1 VTPGSSRY
9 LRPETLRRI
18 HHLRLRA
25 RDVVAG
31 TIAGLQRSPYKGQS
45 VEFRQHREYVRG
57 DDLRRVDWKVWGR
70 QDRLY
75 VKEHE
80 EETNLKA
87 YLLLDASGS
96 MGYGSAGLTK
106 FRYGCLTA
114 AALSHLML
122 RQRDAVGLVLFDAG
136 IRRYIPPRSVTT
148 HLHTLLREIEA
159 AQAGADTDLSRAFH
173 DLAERIRRRG
183 LIVVISDFTPTED
196 CDSLSKRREHVDRV
210 ISGLRHFRHR
220 KHEVVVF
227 HLLDPKEMDLAFDRE
242 TRFVGLE
249 RGAEVATEPWHIAG
263 EYRRVM
269 REEIDRY
276 RRECRE
282 GMIDYVPV
290 NTAEPFDTVLF
301 NYLAKRKK
309 LG

>member
-1 VTPGSSRY
+1 LDDPREF
-9 LRPETLRRI
+9 LRP
-18 HHLRLRA
+18 
-25 RDVVAG
+25 DVVSRLSRLDIVARLVVEG
-31 TIAGLQRSPYKGQS
+31 FITGLHKSPYHGFS
-45 VEFRQHREYVRG
+45 VEFAEYRPYMPG
-57 DDLRRVDWKVWGR
+57 DSIRDVDWKAYAKT
-70 QDRLY
+70 DRLY

-96 MGYGSAGLTK
+96 MGYGSAGITK
-106 FRYGCLTA
+106 FRYGCFTA

-136 IRRYIPPRSVTT
+136 IRSYIPPRSVTT
-148 HLHTLLREIEA
+148 HLHALLREIQT
-159 AQAGADTDLSRAFH
+159 AQAGADTDLSRTFH
-173 DLAERIRRRG
+173 DLAERIQRRG
-183 LIVVISDFTPTED
+183 LIIVISDFTPTED
-196 CDSLSKRREHVDRV
+196 CDSLAKRREHVGRV
-210 ISGLRHFRHR
+210 LSGLKHFRHR
-220 KHEVVVF
+220 KHEVIVF

-249 RGAEVATEPWHIAG
+249 RGAEVATEPWHIA
-263 EYRRVM
+263 EDYRRVM
-269 REEIDRY
+269 REEIARY

-282 GMIDYVPV
+282 GLIDYVPV

>member
-1 VTPGSSRY
+1 MSDYREF
-9 LRPETLRRI
+9 LRP
-18 HHLRLRA
+18 
-25 RDVVAG
+25 DVVSRLSRLDIVARLVVEG
-31 TIAGLQRSPYKGQS
+31 FITGLHKSPYHGFS
-45 VEFRQHREYVRG
+45 VEFAEYRPYMPG
-57 DDLRRVDWKVWGR
+57 DSTRDVDWKAYAKT
-70 QDRLY
+70 DRLY

-96 MGYGSAGLTK
+96 MGYGSAGVTK
-106 FRYGCLTA
+106 FRYACLTA

-122 RQRDAVGLVLFDAG
+122 RQRDAVGLVLFDEG

-159 AQAGADTDLSRAFH
+159 AQAGADTDLSRTFH

-183 LIVVISDFTPTED
+183 LIVVLSDFTPTED
-196 CDSLSKRREHVDRV
+196 CDSLSKRRDHVGRV
-210 ISGLRHFRHR
+210 LSGLKHFRHR

-227 HLLDPKEMDLAFDRE
+227 HLLDPKELDLTFDRE

-249 RGAEVATEPWHIAG
+249 RGAEVATEPWHIAE

-282 GMIDYVPV
+282 AMVDYVLV

>member
-1 VTPGSSRY
+1 MSDHREF
-9 LRPETLRRI
+9 LRP
-18 HHLRLRA
+18 
-25 RDVVAG
+25 DVVSRLSRLDIVARLVVEG
-31 TIAGLQRSPYKGQS
+31 FITGLHRSPYHGFS
-45 VEFRQHREYVRG
+45 VEFAEYRPYMPG
-57 DDLRRVDWKVWGR
+57 DPIRDIDWKAYAKT
-70 QDRLY
+70 DRLY

>member
-1 VTPGSSRY
+1 MPDHREF
-9 LRPETLRRI
+9 LRP
-18 HHLRLRA
+18 
-25 RDVVAG
+25 DVVSRLSRLDIVARLVVEG
-31 TIAGLQRSPYKGQS
+31 FITGLHKSPYHGFS
-45 VEFRQHREYVRG
+45 VEFAEYRPYMPG
-57 DDLRRVDWKVWGR
+57 DSIRDVDWKAYAKT
-70 QDRLY
+70 DRLY

-96 MGYGSAGLTK
+96 MGYGSAGITK

-148 HLHTLLREIEA
+148 HLHTLLGEIEA
-159 AQAGADTDLSRAFH
+159 AKAGADTDLSRTFH

-183 LIVVISDFTPTED
+183 LIIVISDFTPTED
-196 CDSLSKRREHVDRV
+196 CDSLSKRRDHVGRV
-210 ISGLRHFRHR
+210 LSGLKHFRHR
-220 KHEVVVF
+220 KHEVIVF
-227 HLLDPKEMDLAFDRE
+227 HLLDPKELDLTFDRE

-249 RGAEVATEPWHIAG
+249 RGAEVATEPWHIA
-263 EYRRVM
+263 EDYRRVM
-269 REEIDRY
+269 REEIARY

-282 GMIDYVPV
+282 GLIDYVPV

>member
-1 VTPGSSRY
+1 MADYREF
-9 LRPETLRRI
+9 LRP
-18 HHLRLRA
+18 
-25 RDVVAG
+25 DVVSRLSRLDIVARLVVEG
-31 TIAGLQRSPYKGQS
+31 FITGLHRSPYHGFS
-45 VEFRQHREYVRG
+45 VEFAEYRPYMPG
-57 DDLRRVDWKVWGR
+57 DPIRDVDWKAYGKT
-70 QDRLY
+70 DRLY

-96 MGYGSAGLTK
+96 MAYGSASLTK
-106 FRYGCLTA
+106 FRYACLTA

-136 IRRYIPPRSVTT
+136 IRRYIPPRSVST
-148 HLHTLLREIEA
+148 HLHTLLREIQA
-159 AQAGADTDLSRAFH
+159 AEAGADTDLSRTFH

-183 LIVVISDFTPTED
+183 LIVVLSDFTPTED
-196 CDSLSKRREHVDRV
+196 CDTLSKRRDHVGRV
-210 ISGLRHFRHR
+210 LSGLKHFRHR
-220 KHEVVVF
+220 KHEVIVL
-227 HLLDPKEMDLAFDRE
+227 HLLDPKERDLAFDRE

-249 RGAEVATEPWHIAG
+249 RGAEVATEPWHIAE

-269 REEIDRY
+269 REELDRY

-290 NTAEPFDTVLF
+290 DTAEPFDTVLF

>member
-1 VTPGSSRY
+1 MPDYREF
-9 LRPETLRRI
+9 LRP
-18 HHLRLRA
+18 
-25 RDVVAG
+25 DVVSRLSRLDIVARLVVEG
-31 TIAGLQRSPYKGQS
+31 FITGLHRSPYHGFS
-45 VEFRQHREYVRG
+45 VEFAEYRPYMPG
-57 DDLRRVDWKVWGR
+57 DPIRDVDWKAYGKT
-70 QDRLY
+70 DRLY

-96 MGYGSAGLTK
+96 MAYGSAGLTK
-106 FRYGCLTA
+106 FRYACLIA

-136 IRRYIPPRSVTT
+136 IRRYIPPRSATT
-148 HLHTLLREIEA
+148 HLHTLLREIQA
-159 AQAGADTDLSRAFH
+159 AEAGADTDLSRTFH
-173 DLAERIRRRG
+173 DLAERVRRRG
-183 LIVVISDFTPTED
+183 LIVVLSDFTPTED
-196 CDSLSKRREHVDRV
+196 CDTLPKRRDHVGRV
-210 ISGLRHFRHR
+210 LSGLKHFRHR
-220 KHEVVVF
+220 KHEVIVL
-227 HLLDPKEMDLAFDRE
+227 HLLDPKERDLAFDRE

-249 RGAEVATEPWHIAG
+249 RGAEVATEPWHIAE

-269 REEIDRY
+269 REELDRY

-290 NTAEPFDTVLF
+290 DTAEPFDTVLF